1 MQINK
6 TFLLLIFITAA
17 LLHTN
22 FAQADLNDTHWEGAV
37 VRNNS
42 IQAVEFDWKVQG
54 DSLTGLFSI
63 PELGL
68 YNQNVREINYNY
80 PKLYFRF
87 IYGKFEMSV
96 HADNLEMTGGNPKW
110 NPPVYMHLK
119 LQVEYNKLYKIEEV
133 KFNNKDVT
141 LAGSLF
147 LPSGEQPY
155 AAVIIIHGS
164 SGGSRS
170 KWSYNFWGYFFARQ
184 GIAALIY
191 DKRGIGK
198 STGDLESASFDDLAY
213 DAASGFKYLTL
224 RSDIDKDKIGL
235 FGSSQGGWLAPLA
248 ASRID
253 GVSYLILNVAPSV
266 SVAKQELDRVVY
278 TLRAKK
284 YSEQDIKLAKEYT
297 EKMFEVSYDYRN
309 LDELKPLL
317 DSVKNKEWA
326 DVLTLVE
333 SKSDLEDWRRI
344 KYDPA
349 SVLRETTIPV
359 FVSYA
364 ENDHYVPP
372 QENEALMKQ
381 YLEEAGNKDYTIVV
395 IPDIGHN
402 MFTGQ
407 TLKGGEWSWPDSYW
421 QWDKKSPELLI
432 SIRRWLLKHSF
443 AK

>member
-6 TFLLLIFITAA
+6 KILLLFFITAA
-17 LLHTN
+17 QLYTN
-22 FAQADLNDTHWEGAV
+22 FAQVDLNDTHWAGAI

-42 IQAVEFDWKVQG
+42 IQTVEFDWKVQG
-54 DSLTGLFSI
+54 DSLTGIFSI

-87 IYGKFEMSV
+87 TYGKFEMDV
-96 HADNLEMTGGNPKW
+96 HSDNLEMTGGNPKW
-110 NPPVYMHLK
+110 NPPVYLHLK
-119 LQVEYNKLYKIEEV
+119 QQVEYKKLYKIEEV
-133 KFNNKDVT
+133 KFKNKDVT

-147 LPSGEQPY
+147 LPVGEPPY
-155 AAVIIIHGS
+155 SAVVIIHGS
-164 SGGSRS
+164 GESSRN
-170 KWSYNFWGYFFARQ
+170 KWGYNFWGYFFSKQ

-191 DKRGIGK
+191 DKRGTGE
-198 STGDLESASFDDLAY
+198 STGNLETASFNDLAD
-213 DAASGFKYLTL
+213 DAAAGFEYLKS
-224 RSDIDKDKIGL
+224 RSDIKKDRIGL

-248 ASRID
+248 ASRTN
-253 GVSYLILNVAPSV
+253 GVSFLILNVAPSV

-284 YSEQDIKLAKEYT
+284 YPEQDIKLAKEYT
-297 EKMFEVSYDYRN
+297 EKMFEVSYNYGN

-326 DVLTLVE
+326 DVLSLVE
-333 SKSDLEDWRRI
+333 SENDLEDWRLE

-349 SVLRETTIPV
+349 SVLRKTTIPV

-381 YLEEAGNKDYTIVV
+381 YLEEAGNKDYTVVV

-407 TLKGGEWSWPDSYW
+407 TLKGGKWSWPDSYW

-432 SIRRWLLKHSF
+432 SIRKWLLKHSL